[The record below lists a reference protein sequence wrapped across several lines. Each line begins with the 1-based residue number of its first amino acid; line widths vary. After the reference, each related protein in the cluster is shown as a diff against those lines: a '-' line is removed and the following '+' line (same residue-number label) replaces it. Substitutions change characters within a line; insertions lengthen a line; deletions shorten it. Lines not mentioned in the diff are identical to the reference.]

1 MQTQCVA
8 ISEDGISFKKLENN
22 PIINID
28 SFPEDLNIL
37 KEHFRDPKVWTYND
51 MYYKVVGAQTTE
63 KTGQALIYKSKD
75 LLNWEFVNVMAMS
88 TEEENLGFMWE

>member
-1 MQTQCVA
+1 MDKENDKDDAQLQTQCVA
-8 ISEDGISFKKLENN
+8 ISEDGINFKKLENN

-37 KEHFRDPKVWTYND
+37 KEHFRDPKVWKYND

-63 KTGQALIYKSKD
+63 KTGFDGRFNFGIQQRASKTGTCKR
-75 LLNWEFVNVMAMS
+75 S
-88 TEEENLGFMWE
+88 